1 MPKTIHR
8 SQGDTLESLVID
20 FPRSTR
26 EHMHYVG
33 LSRVTSLA
41 NLHIVSLNEQKI
53 SASKKV
59 EDEMRRLRESARLQL
74 CIPVLYST
82 QMEHILKIVFANVHS
97 LHLHFNDVINDF
109 NLMASDIMIF
119 VETALSRNDQHDLYD
134 IKDFK
139 QYRNDYNNTAGK
151 RQPYGSVV
159 YMRQSDT
166 LVAEMQ
172 VSPNPFD
179 TEITITSL
187 IQPLQLYI
195 EAVYRSRSKVTIT
208 RLIEALELFIQ

>member
-1 MPKTIHR
+1 MSLKNMARKT
-8 SQGDTLESLVID
+8 
-20 FPRSTR
+20 
-26 EHMHYVG
+26 
-33 LSRVTSLA
+33 SRRGGKHPPPMWIRV
-41 NLHIVSLNEQKI
+41 
-53 SASKKV
+53 
-59 EDEMRRLRESARLQL
+59 
-74 CIPVLYST
+74 
-82 QMEHILKIVFANVHS
+82 
-97 LHLHFNDVINDF
+97 NDVINDF

-119 VETALSRNDQHDLYD
+119 VETALSCNDQHDLYD

-166 LVAEMQ
+166 IVAEMQ

-195 EAVYRSRSKVTIT
+195 VAVYRSRSKVTIT
-208 RLIEALELFIQ
+208 RLIEALELVHSMILRDHTAAVVFIGDFNVDLLETSSDNNKLTRYMIHQKGYNL